1 MSALQQQGVAASLA
15 GVPGAGP
22 GVTHQTAL
30 QPALMAHTS
39 GLPPAVPAAHPSV
52 SIANPAVSVVAPTE
66 NVVGVVS
73 GTAGPKSGFGSDSD
87 DGAASEVPSAF
98 RP

>member
-1 MSALQQQGVAASLA
+1 MA
-15 GVPGAGP
+15 GVPGP
-22 GVTHQTAL
+22 GVTHQTASL
-30 QPALMAHTS
+30 VAPPPALMAHTS

-52 SIANPAVSVVAPTE
+52 SIANPAVSVVAPAG
-66 NVVGVVS
+66 NPVGVVS
-73 GTAGPKSGFGSDSD
+73 GTTGPKSGFGSDSD